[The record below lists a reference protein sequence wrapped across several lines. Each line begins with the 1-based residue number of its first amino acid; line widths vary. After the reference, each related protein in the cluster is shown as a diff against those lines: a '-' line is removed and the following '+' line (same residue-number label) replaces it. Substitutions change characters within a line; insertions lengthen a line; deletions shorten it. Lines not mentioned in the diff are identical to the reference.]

1 MKELPI
7 HFEGK
12 GEVKGYT
19 FTQISSS
26 VSSYIYEVEQG
37 GHRHYEVF
45 KKLVR
50 RNTFKG
56 FDYIAY
62 PRSTFFS
69 VWAWTCMSLEAAK
82 KKLLVLSKIPTFQH
96 LQLEADIKPY
106 PLLYAFRCKFCF
118 LDRKH

>member
-1 MKELPI
+1 MRELKK

-37 GHRHYEVF
+37 GHKHYEVF

-56 FDYIAY
+56 FNYIPY
-62 PRSTFFS
+62 PNSRAFGF
-69 VWAWTCMSLEAAK
+69 WAWTCMSLKAAK
-82 KKLLVLSKIPTFQH
+82 KKLLDLSKIPTFQH
-96 LQLEADIKPY
+96 LQLKADI
-106 PLLYAFRCKFCF
+106 
-118 LDRKH
+118 